1 LTDKP
6 KALKGAAMKTLRT
19 AVVGLKGMGRGH
31 LNELAQNPRASL
43 TAVADIDAE
52 SAASVAAQHGA
63 RSYSDYRALLEKEGL
78 DAVVFATPH
87 HLHAPMA
94 LDALAAGLHVF
105 VEKPIAIRVSEADRM
120 VEAAAAKERVL
131 AVGHNYRTFPANLK
145 LKALLPQLGSIHRI
159 LWQWLENRPES
170 YYDRDIWR
178 ATWRHAGGGVLMN
191 QTSHDLDLMCWL
203 FGAPAEVSSMVINRG
218 HKHEVEDTAIA
229 NIRFAS
235 GALANV
241 QLSTVSHR
249 LNYRQIAGD
258 KGTIL
263 MQDETNANVQV
274 PQVFRLGRYDRP
286 VSQIITDTQGATG
299 QPQPDWEEI
308 DCADA
313 ASPTLL
319 ASFVDACLDGGAPI
333 TDGDSA
339 RTTLELINA
348 IILSGVRKKVVALP
362 LDRDEYDALMDEL
375 ISGKV
380 KVSRG

>member
-1 LTDKP
+1 M
-6 KALKGAAMKTLRT
+6 ATLRT
-19 AVVGLKGMGRGH
+19 ALVGLKGMGRQH
-31 LNELAQNPRASL
+31 LKELAQNSRTVL

-52 SAASVAAQHGA
+52 SVAAIANQYGV
-63 RSYSDYRALLEKEGL
+63 RPYTDYRELLDKEAL
-78 DAVVFATPH
+78 DAIVFATPH

-94 LDALAAGLHVF
+94 LDALSAGLHTF
-105 VEKPIAIRVSEADRM
+105 VEKPIAIRISEADRM
-120 VEAAAAKERVL
+120 VEAAAAKGRVL
-131 AVGHNYRTFPANLK
+131 AVGHNYRTFPGNLT

-203 FGAPAEVSSMVINRG
+203 FGAPAEVSGMVLNRG
-218 HKHEVEDTAIA
+218 HRHEVEDTAIA

-258 KGTIL
+258 KGTIFF
-263 MQDETNANVQV
+263 QDEINANVHV
-274 PQVFRLGRYDRP
+274 PQIFRLGRYDRP
-286 VSQIITDTQGATG
+286 VSQIITDSQGATG
-299 QPQPDWEEI
+299 QPQLHWQDV
-308 DCADA
+308 DSTG
-313 ASPTLL
+313 ASAPTLL
-319 ASFVDACLDGGAPI
+319 ASFVDACLDSGSPI
-333 TDGDSA
+333 TDGESA

-348 IILSGVRKKVVALP
+348 IILSGVRKKVVEFP
-362 LDRDEYDALMDEL
+362 VDRDEYDALMDEL
-375 ISGKV
+375 VSGKV
-380 KVSRG
+380 QISRG